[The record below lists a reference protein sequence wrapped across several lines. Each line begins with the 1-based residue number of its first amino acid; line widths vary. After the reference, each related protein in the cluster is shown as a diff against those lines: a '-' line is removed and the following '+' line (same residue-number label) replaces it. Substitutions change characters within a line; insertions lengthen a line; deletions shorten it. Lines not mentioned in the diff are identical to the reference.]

1 MKEKPITS
9 YPLFESFKDKLK
21 PNRSQAQMTLS
32 QVNVFS
38 RLSWQ
43 EIKII
48 ENAVHIRNYGPGE
61 PVFKQGDPGSGMY
74 IIIEGS
80 VGIFLDI
87 PQQTPKQLS
96 KLGDGDFFG
105 EIALLDES
113 PRTASATALENST
126 IIGFYRPDL
135 MDILKTK
142 PALGAKILLALS
154 EVLAVRLR
162 STNGE
167 LVKVSRKLETV
178 TETEA
183 NE

>member
-1 MKEKPITS
+1 MKENPSIS
-9 YPLFESFKDKLK
+9 YPLFESFKNKLK
-21 PNRSQAQMTLS
+21 PKRSQVQMALS
-32 QVNVFS
+32 QANVFS

-43 EIKII
+43 EIKIV

-61 PVFKQGDPGSGMY
+61 PIFKQGDPGSGMY

-87 PQQTPKQLS
+87 PQQSPKQLS

-105 EIALLDES
+105 EIALLDAS
-113 PRTASATALENST
+113 PRTATATALENST
-126 IIGFYRPDL
+126 IIGFYQPDL

-142 PALGAKILLALS
+142 PALGGKILLALS

-167 LVKVSRKLETV
+167 LVKVSRKLESLTV
-178 TETEA
+178 TGA

>member
-1 MKEKPITS
+1 MKEKLTTS
-9 YPLFESFKDKLK
+9 YPLFESFKNKLK
-21 PNRSQAQMTLS
+21 PKRSQAQMALS
-32 QVNVFS
+32 QANVFS
-38 RLSWQ
+38 RLLWQ
-43 EIKII
+43 EIKIV

-87 PQQTPKQLS
+87 PQQAPKQLS
-96 KLGDGDFFG
+96 RLGDGDFFG
-105 EIALLDES
+105 EIALLDAS

-142 PALGAKILLALS
+142 PALGSKILLALS
-154 EVLAVRLR
+154 EVLAIRLR

-167 LVKVSRKLETV
+167 LVKVTRKLETL
-178 TETEA
+178 TESEA

>member
-1 MKEKPITS
+1 MKENPKVS
-9 YPLFESFKDKLK
+9 YPLYESFKDKLK
-21 PNRSQAQMTLS
+21 PKRSQAQMVLS
-32 QVNVFS
+32 KVNVFS

-48 ENAVHIRNYGPGE
+48 ENAIHIRNYAPGE
-61 PVFKQGDPGSGMY
+61 PIFKQGDPGSGMY

-87 PQQTPKQLS
+87 PNQSPKQLS

-113 PRTASATALENST
+113 PRTAAATSLENST

-135 MDILKTK
+135 MNILRTK
-142 PALGAKILLALS
+142 PALGAKVLLALS

-167 LVKVSRKLETV
+167 LVKITRHLESQ
-178 TETEA
+178 EGSEDH
-183 NE
+183 E

>member
-1 MKEKPITS
+1 MKDNSTVS

-21 PNRSQAQMTLS
+21 PKRSQAQMVLS

-48 ENAVHIRNYGPGE
+48 ENAIHIRNYAPGE
-61 PVFKQGDPGSGMY
+61 PIFKQGDPGSGMY
-74 IIIEGS
+74 IIIEGC

-87 PQQTPKQLS
+87 PNQSPKQLS

-105 EIALLDES
+105 EIALLDSS
-113 PRTASATALENST
+113 PRTAAATALENST

-135 MDILKTK
+135 MDILKVK
-142 PALGAKILLALS
+142 PALGAKVLLALS

-162 STNGE
+162 STNNE
-167 LVKVSRKLETV
+167 LVKVSRRLESFTGS
-178 TETEA
+178 ED

>member
-162 STNGE
+162 STIGE

>member
-1 MKEKPITS
+1 MKEKANIS
-9 YPLFESFKDKLK
+9 YPLFESFKNKLK
-21 PNRSQAQMTLS
+21 PQRSQAQMALS

-38 RLSWQ
+38 KLSWR
-43 EIKII
+43 EIKIV
-48 ENAVHIRNYGPGE
+48 ENAIHIRNYAPGE

-74 IIIEGS
+74 IIIEGN

-87 PQQTPKQLS
+87 PQQSPKQLS
-96 KLGDGDFFG
+96 TLSDGDFFG

-113 PRTASATALENST
+113 PRTAAATALENST

-167 LVKVSRKLETV
+167 LVKVSRKLETLL
-178 TETEA
+178 ETEA

>member
-1 MKEKPITS
+1 
-9 YPLFESFKDKLK
+9 
-21 PNRSQAQMTLS
+21 
-32 QVNVFS
+32 
-38 RLSWQ
+38 
-43 EIKII
+43 
-48 ENAVHIRNYGPGE
+48 
-61 PVFKQGDPGSGMY
+61 
-74 IIIEGS
+74 
-80 VGIFLDI
+80 
-87 PQQTPKQLS
+87 
-96 KLGDGDFFG
+96 
-105 EIALLDES
+105 
-113 PRTASATALENST
+113 
-126 IIGFYRPDL
+126 

>member
-1 MKEKPITS
+1 MTDKTNFS
-9 YPLFESFKDKLK
+9 FPLYESFKDKLK
-21 PNRSQAQMTLS
+21 PKRSQAQITLS

-43 EIKII
+43 EIKIV
-48 ENAVHIRNYGPGE
+48 ENAVHIRNYTPGE
-61 PVFKQGDPGSGMY
+61 PIFKQGDPGSGMY

-87 PQQTPKQLS
+87 PNQSPKQLS
-96 KLGDGDFFG
+96 TLGDGDFFG
-105 EIALLDES
+105 EIALLDSS
-113 PRTASATALENST
+113 PRTAGATALENST

-135 MDILKTK
+135 MDILRTK
-142 PALGAKILLALS
+142 PTLGGKILLTLS

-167 LVKVSRKLETV
+167 LVKVSKKLETLL
-178 TETEA
+178 EQDSDE
-183 NE
+183 